1 MIGARMQEVAA
12 EMGRKHAA
20 ALDKAL
26 RQLKVGQ
33 SLAVGEPHLVNLG
46 DAGLELRSE
55 IVVLSPGEAPPLGTA
70 WTVYGPMTPEIE
82 ALATAAKDTDCT
94 HSRRREGPRV
104 PLRHGSSASE
114 VCEDCGAWRTMFH
127 GPGRWQAGP
136 IGDHLERDDE
146 L

>member
-1 MIGARMQEVAA
+1 MIGARQEIAA

-26 RQLKVGQ
+26 RRLKVGQ
-33 SLAVGEPHLVNLG
+33 SLAVGEPRLVNLG

-55 IVVLSPGEAPPLGTA
+55 IVVLGPGEAPPLGTA

-82 ALATAAKDTDCT
+82 AQAAPAMKDRGCE
-94 HSRRREGPRV
+94 HARRREGPRV
-104 PLRHGSSASE
+104 PLRHGSAASE
-114 VCEDCGAWRTMFH
+114 ICEDCNAWRTMHH
-127 GPGRWQAGP
+127 GPGRWHPGP
-136 IGDHLERDDE
+136 IEDHLERDDE